1 MRHTTVNQESP
12 SWGTPS
18 SWWKISFSYQ
28 EVIGK
33 LITSHTLYI
42 SLIWFDLPH
51 FLWPRPLCWA
61 FSWGTFVANAFF
73 VDRFL
78 EFFLMEGL
86 FCRPFLW
93 RFFLVSSLFCRPISW
108 RTFFGERLVLQTV
121 FMENV
126 FWWKACFVERFHGEC
141 FLVKGFFVVR
151 LFSWIFVFLVCRPF
165 PFFGDRLVL

>member
-78 EFFLMEGL
+78 DFFWWKVCFVDRFFGDSFWWTVCFVDRFLGDFFLVKGLCCRPFFWWTICFVDHFLGACSLVKGL
-86 FCRPFLW
+86 FCRP
-93 RFFLVSSLFCRPISW
+93 CSW
-108 RTFFGERLVLQTV
+108 RMLFGERLVL
-121 FMENV
+121 
-126 FWWKACFVERFHGEC
+126 
-141 FLVKGFFVVR
+141 
-151 LFSWIFVFLVCRPF
+151 
-165 PFFGDRLVL
+165 